1 MATKGHL
8 FIISGPSGA
17 GKSTILSAILKKR
30 PQLRYSIS
38 YTTRLPRGNEEN
50 GVDYHFVSEAVFRK
64 KIDEGEFAEWAEVHG
79 YLYGTSATYIE
90 EVLARGLDILFD
102 IDVQGEKRLSAKYP
116 EAISVFITPPDME
129 ELEKRLLKRGADSP
143 AAIQRRL
150 KNAKAEVAQAH
161 DYNHVVVN
169 DDLVQTVSEL
179 ESIIEQ
185 ASSARVL

>member
-38 YTTRLPRGNEEN
+38 YTTRLPRGNEED
-50 GVDYHFVSEAVFRK
+50 GVDYHFVSEAVFRQ

-79 YLYGTSATYIE
+79 YLYGTSATYVE

-102 IDVQGEKRLSAKYP
+102 IDVQGAKRLSAKYP
-116 EAISVFITPPDME
+116 EAISVFVRPPNME
-129 ELEKRLLKRGADSP
+129 ELEKRLLKRGVDSP
-143 AAIQRRL
+143 EAVQRRL
-150 KNAKAEVAQAH
+150 KNAEAEVAQAR
-161 DYNHVVVN
+161 DYNHIVVN
-169 DDLVQTVSEL
+169 DDLAQTVSDL

-185 ASSARVL
+185 VSANG